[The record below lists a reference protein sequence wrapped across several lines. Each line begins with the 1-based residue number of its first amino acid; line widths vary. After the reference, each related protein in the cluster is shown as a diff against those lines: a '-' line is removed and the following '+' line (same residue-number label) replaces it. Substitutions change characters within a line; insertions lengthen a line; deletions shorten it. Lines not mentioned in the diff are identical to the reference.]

1 MTLLELIK
9 AIETVASR
17 QPSVKM
23 VVENDVFRLNSRA
36 DARYGVFAFT
46 QGQHTA
52 SVESSAISYA
62 FTFFYVDRLTND
74 RSNELE
80 IQSVGIQTLDN
91 IIRTLDGMGVW
102 CDNSYTFQAFNQR
115 FTDECAGVFCNVT
128 LSAPVGATCPET
140 FEDLNDDIIII

>member
-74 RSNELE
+74 RSNEL
-80 IQSVGIQTLDN
+80 
-91 IIRTLDGMGVW
+91 
-102 CDNSYTFQAFNQR
+102 
-115 FTDECAGVFCNVT
+115 
-128 LSAPVGATCPET
+128 
-140 FEDLNDDIIII
+140 